1 MPMFLNELLEDYA
14 ASADKEELVREFTRL
29 LWQSGCT
36 SKNYSRFYTFK
47 IDGSLLGNR
56 PDLIDFF
63 SEHNRIPYTVAK
75 SFYKGALEPVDYIR
89 IHVNNVYARL
99 CDPDVYY
106 DKAYYVCLQTPKKE
120 YYKAVQKVK
129 DDEKVD
135 LETIRENIAK
145 EYAAA
150 ELIRQQC
157 RHNKLELSWPEYKHL
172 INGFI
177 RRIMDNYLSI
187 EEYES
192 RHGWEIKASI
202 DGWSEDNYA
211 IKYFCRCL
219 TGYMQNYIRDRRP
232 KPVKRKPCIVCG
244 EEFIYKSSKKQ
255 YCDPCKRSKQLQW
268 QTQSMKKKRK
278 T

>member
-1 MPMFLNELLEDYA
+1 MFLNELLEDYA
-14 ASADKEELVREFTRL
+14 ASSHKEELAREFIRL

-47 IDGSLLGNR
+47 VDASLLGKC
-56 PDLIDFF
+56 PDLADLF
-63 SEHNRIPYTVAK
+63 SEYNRTLYTVAK
-75 SFYKGALEPVDYIR
+75 SYYKGSLEPVDYIR

-106 DKAYYVCLQTPKKE
+106 DKTYYACLQTPKKE
-120 YYKAVQKVK
+120 YYKAVQKLK
-129 DDEKVD
+129 DDENVD
-135 LETIRENIAK
+135 AETIRDNIRR
-145 EYAAA
+145 ELAAA
-150 ELIRQQC
+150 ERIRKQC
-157 RHNKLELSWPEYKHL
+157 LENKLELSWAEYKEL

-177 RRIMDNYLSI
+177 RRIMDNYVTI

-219 TGYMQNYIRDRRP
+219 TGYMLNYIRDRRP
-232 KPVKRKPCIVCG
+232 KPLKRKPCIVCS

-255 YCDPCKRSKQLQW
+255 YCDPCKRGKQLQW
-268 QTQSMKKKRK
+268 QTQSMNRKRK
-278 T
+278 K